1 MPTWALVTVIVGW
14 ITVWSVIGAWK
25 MTTRDAWPAPAHP
38 TEERKPP
45 AMTIAMSIGAHNLS
59 AVPIIIL
66 ALIIVGAA
74 IYFIRQR
81 RKNPSNG
88 HDV

>member
-1 MPTWALVTVIVGW
+1 
-14 ITVWSVIGAWK
+14 
-25 MTTRDAWPAPAHP
+25 MTT
-38 TEERKPP
+38 
-45 AMTIAMSIGAHNLS
+45 AMSTGTHNLS
-59 AVPIIIL
+59 AVPIVIL

>member
-1 MPTWALVTVIVGW
+1 
-14 ITVWSVIGAWK
+14 
-25 MTTRDAWPAPAHP
+25 
-38 TEERKPP
+38 
-45 AMTIAMSIGAHNLS
+45 MTIAMSIGAHNLS

-88 HDV
+88 HDI